1 MEDIREKILQALSE
15 KSCFQFMIQS
25 EDKDA
30 AGNATYKDCGTNEAD
45 GRIYY
50 EDEATFDGEKHT
62 LTRDSAFGQ
71 VSYITTYYV

>member
-1 MEDIREKILQALSE
+1 
-15 KSCFQFMIQS
+15 MIQS